1 VRLHHKKAKVVVS
14 GSGVVPQSDGFLKM
28 PNGQTHLTGSRFRS
42 RQIIVIVGSRGALN
56 QLQKCLLGARKVLGM
71 ECPETTL
78 Q

>member
-1 VRLHHKKAKVVVS
+1 
-14 GSGVVPQSDGFLKM
+14 M

-56 QLQKCLLGARKVLGM
+56 QLQKCLLGARKVLGL